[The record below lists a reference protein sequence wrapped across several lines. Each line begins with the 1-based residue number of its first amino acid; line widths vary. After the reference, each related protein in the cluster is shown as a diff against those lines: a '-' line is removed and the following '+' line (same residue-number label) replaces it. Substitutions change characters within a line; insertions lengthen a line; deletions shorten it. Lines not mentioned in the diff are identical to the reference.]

1 MTEPAPAEPVYF
13 DAVLRPHRS
22 LGPAGFAAFMI
33 AVAGVSFIAGLRFWV
48 LGAWPVAAFLALD
61 VLLIY
66 GAFKLSYWSARRYE
80 AITLTD
86 RDLIVRQ
93 VNPRGDAVVWRF
105 QPYWLRVDQA
115 DTPDCDAPLH
125 LRSHGQS
132 LEIGAFLPP
141 SERHEIGRALS
152 QALARQRLPH
162 FD

>member
-1 MTEPAPAEPVYF
+1 MSESAPEPVYF
-13 DAVLRPHRS
+13 DTVLRPHRS
-22 LGPAGFAAFMI
+22 LGPTGFAALMVG
-33 AVAGVSFIAGLRFWV
+33 VAGVSFIAGLRFWV

-61 VLLIY
+61 VVLIY

-86 RDLIVRQ
+86 RALIVRQ
-93 VNPRGDAVVWRF
+93 VSPRGDATVWRF

-115 DTPDCDAPLH
+115 DAPDRDAPLC

-141 SERHEIGRALS
+141 DERHEVGRALS
-152 QALARQRLPH
+152 QALARQRQPG